1 MAKSYNDIRE
11 MLSAFMN
18 SDAVTVVG
26 TVTQIDRE
34 NRTCNVEVD
43 GVEIYDALLQS
54 VTGSDKGIVVY
65 PKVGS
70 YVMLLHRRENDS
82 YMVMLSSDVEE
93 IAIICD
99 NITINGGNNGGIVNI
114 EALKT
119 ALNNIVGDINTI
131 AGLLAK
137 PVVNGSPVGTFTPST
152 NPPGEDFEDTTIKH

>member
-11 MLSAFMN
+11 MLAAFMN

-26 TVTQIDRE
+26 TVTHIDRG
-34 NRTCNVEVD
+34 NSTCNVEVD

-99 NITINGGNNGGIVNI
+99 NITINDGNNGGIVNI

-119 ALNNIVGDINTI
+119 ALNNIVRDINTI
-131 AGLLAK
+131 AVLLAK
-137 PVVNGSPVGTFTPST
+137 PVVNGSPVGNFTPST
-152 NPPGEDFEDTTIKH
+152 QPPGEDFEDTTIKH

>member
-11 MLSAFMN
+11 MLAAFMY

-54 VTGSDKGIVVY
+54 VIGSDKGIVVY

-93 IAIICD
+93 IAIIA
-99 NITINGGNNGGIVNI
+99 TI
-114 EALKT
+114 
-119 ALNNIVGDINTI
+119 
-131 AGLLAK
+131 
-137 PVVNGSPVGTFTPST
+137 
-152 NPPGEDFEDTTIKH
+152 